1 MLRNEPR
8 RFRALRAPATLAT
21 GGLVLAAVLVAGW
34 AGGAVA
40 TGGRPAAVALGVAVA
55 VLVLP
60 LAHPV
65 VTPRLRRGVLAT
77 EVPVVLL
84 LLSTLVWRQRSAQGL
99 LADPLDSAG
108 KLRLAF
114 VALSAVLGAI
124 AFLSPAPSH
133 AGSHARLTTRPA
145 RLYAVYI
152 LVVFAGAVLSVHP
165 PLTAYRGVELAT
177 ALIVL
182 LGARRVLGDEA
193 GPRVE
198 AVLYWFV
205 VAMVASVWLG
215 VALFPDS
222 AIGTIGRTSAPIRWN
237 VHGVYPSISE
247 NSVGLFGVVLA
258 IWTLAR
264 LQETRPTGRSRT
276 LAYVLIGVG
285 AVTLLAAQYR
295 TGYVILA
302 LTLAVM
308 LVLRRRWGLATLL
321 GLVGALIVLWRPEV
335 IQTLV
340 PFLLRGETTTEARTL
355 DSRVEYWSA
364 ALEVWRHSPLIGR
377 GLLTGTRFEA
387 LGRLGLEFT
396 STIHGTWIEA
406 LVGTGLIGVSVLA
419 ASFLTTV
426 RRALIAAR
434 RGAWTVPLLL
444 LTVLGVRSI
453 TGQSIESFNW
463 PLLLFLWIAL
473 SLPDRWPA
481 AEAAAPGTVGGDLEL
496 DVRQA

>member
-1 MLRNEPR
+1 
-8 RFRALRAPATLAT
+8 
-21 GGLVLAAVLVAGW
+21 VAA
-34 AGGAVA
+34 
-40 TGGRPAAVALGVAVA
+40 A

-60 LAHPV
+60 VTHAV
-65 VTPRLRRGVLAT
+65 VAPRLRRGVLAA
-77 EVPVVLL
+77 EAPVGLL
-84 LLSTLVWRQRSAQGL
+84 LLSTLVWRQRSTQGL
-99 LADPLDSAG
+99 LSDPLDSAG

-114 VALSAVLGAI
+114 VALSAVLGTI
-124 AFLSPAPSH
+124 AFLSPSLQ
-133 AGSHARLTTRPA
+133 AGSDRARLTTRPV
-145 RLYAVYI
+145 RLYVVYT
-152 LVVFAGAVLSVHP
+152 LVVFAGAALSVHP
-165 PLTAYRGVELAT
+165 LLTAYRGVELAT
-177 ALIVL
+177 ALVVL

-247 NSVGLFGVVLA
+247 NSVGLLGVVLA
-258 IWTLAR
+258 IWTWAR
-264 LQETRPTGRSRT
+264 LQATRPTGRSRRI
-276 LAYVLIGVG
+276 AYVLIGVG

-295 TGYVILA
+295 TGYVTMALA
-302 LTLAVM
+302 LAVL

-321 GLVGALIVLWRPEV
+321 GLLAALIVLWRPEV
-335 IQTLV
+335 IQTLL

-396 STIHGTWIEA
+396 STIHGSWIEA
-406 LVGTGLIGVSVLA
+406 LVGTGLIGVTVLA
-419 ASFLTTV
+419 LSFLTTV
-426 RRALIAAR
+426 RRSVVAAR
-434 RGAWTVPLLL
+434 RDAWVAPLLL
-444 LTVLGVRSI
+444 LTVLGVRSV

-463 PLLLFLWIAL
+463 SLMLFLWIAL
-473 SLPDRWPA
+473 SLPDRRPAPA
-481 AEAAAPGTVGGDLEL
+481 AVPVGAGDDLE
-496 DVRQA
+496 VGSRQA